1 MDQIKEYYQRWCD
14 MPQPRKIRVINLVA
28 FACYFL
34 FLLLLVIYA
43 FGRTGQRTLIIVP
56 TVLFTDG
63 TPYNMQMIR
72 YLAQRRDVII
82 SMIVVSNNALAVE
95 KLRSNV
101 GNVEGILSALQAE
114 GYTKTVPVYASH
126 TSSPNSFEAPLDE
139 MLAKQSVK
147 FVIVGPCTEAAHFL
161 MAYPA
166 HRSNIVDIFVAGGAF
181 NKAGNAN
188 YLFRAN
194 AKAERNFYLDP
205 KAAGYITE
213 ASHSRPVTLFPIDV
227 TVAWTEEA
235 YAAIVSNPSSTA
247 ASVETVATGLRWYY
261 QTVDSTR
268 STTVGLMAAA
278 YASDAQVRETAL
290 YTSIPVRVRTAET
303 NMTNGQ
309 SYRPA
314 SGTPVRVMLSVAA
327 DTFFSHLVN
336 VDKLPLA

>member
-14 MPQPRKIRVINLVA
+14 VPQPRKIKIIQLVA

-34 FLLLLVIYA
+34 FLFLLVIYA
-43 FGRTGQRTLIIVP
+43 FGRTGQRTLTIVP

-72 YLAQRRDVII
+72 YLAQRRDVVIG
-82 SMIVVSNNALAVE
+82 MIVVSNNALAVE

-126 TSSPNSFEAPLDE
+126 TSSPNNFEAPLGE
-139 MLAKQSVK
+139 MLAKRSVK

-166 HRSNIVDIFVAGGAF
+166 HRSKIVDIFVAGGAF

-188 YLFRAN
+188 YLFSAN
-194 AKAERNFYLDP
+194 VKAERNFYMDP
-205 KAAGYITE
+205 GAAGYITE
-213 ASHSRPVTLFPIDV
+213 ASHQRPVTLFPIDV

-247 ASVETVATGLRWYY
+247 ASAETVTTGLRWYY

-278 YASDAQVRETAL
+278 YASDAQVRQTAL

-327 DTFFSHLVN
+327 DIFFSHLVS
-336 VDKLPLA
+336 VDKLPVA